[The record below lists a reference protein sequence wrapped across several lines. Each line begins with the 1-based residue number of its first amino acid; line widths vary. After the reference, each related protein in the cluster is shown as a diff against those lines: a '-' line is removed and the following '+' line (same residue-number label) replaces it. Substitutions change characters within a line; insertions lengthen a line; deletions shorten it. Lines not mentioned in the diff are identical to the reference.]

1 MCGGEFHHDNAIFT
15 PLTRQS
21 ELGPICTNKAF
32 ISAAGVDLK
41 RGATCFNF
49 AELDTKHRAMALLQR
64 TILVADSSK
73 FGRIQ
78 PAAIGALTQFDTL
91 VTDYAPQGTYQDF
104 ALDNGIMLL
113 YPGC

>member
-1 MCGGEFHHDNAIFT
+1 MDGTIYAGLTGDHHTMETRRAARINK
-15 PLTRQS
+15 LTQ
-21 ELGPICTNKAF
+21 
-32 ISAAGVDLK
+32 AALS
-41 RGATCFNF
+41 
-49 AELDTKHRAMALLQR
+49 QR

-91 VTDYAPQGTYQDF
+91 VTDCALLGTYQDF
-104 ALDNGIMLL
+104 TLDNGIMLI